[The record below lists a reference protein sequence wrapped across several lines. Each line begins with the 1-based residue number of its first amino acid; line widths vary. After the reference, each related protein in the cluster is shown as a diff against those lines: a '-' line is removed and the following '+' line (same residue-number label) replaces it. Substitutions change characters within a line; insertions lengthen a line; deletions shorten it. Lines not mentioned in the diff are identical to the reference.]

1 MVHPNNDIISN
12 QIEIEK
18 KKLEKQKTKIKYL
31 YLLIFTLINL
41 IPMPLEAFTVK
52 DININFKMSSSLFYF
67 IFFYIFFS
75 RIILD
80 DKIYSHQIFSL
91 LIIIVCI
98 PILLIL
104 FFINYQEKV
113 SFKLLLY
120 SLILILIVC
129 LYSLKDVLQKK
140 FYNTFIVS
148 PYYLMFIIGLIN
160 LSILIPY
167 ELITV
172 IIYGMQDKPVNG
184 ILYQIKNNFK
194 EYSFLYLLIFFLD
207 ILSAFLWIAGIQ
219 LTIYYF
225 TPCHFIISESLSQIL
240 TALIQESIND
250 YTIYLK
256 IIIYALYIIIV
267 FALLIYNEVI
277 IINIYSLSINAKKK
291 NN

>member
-1 MVHPNNDIISN
+1 
-12 QIEIEK
+12 
-18 KKLEKQKTKIKYL
+18 
-31 YLLIFTLINL
+31 
-41 IPMPLEAFTVK
+41 MPLEAFTVK

-140 FYNTFIVS
+140 LYNTFIVS

-291 NN
+291 